1 MNHESYNF
9 QAITRCSALQVEFHW
24 WTKKNLKNSKGIKSY
39 NQRENFVR
47 TVIGKYPRGIVK

>member
-9 QAITRCSALQVEFHW
+9 QAITRCSALHAEFHW

-39 NQRENFVR
+39 NQRENLVR
-47 TVIGKYPRGIVK
+47 TVIGKYPQGIVK